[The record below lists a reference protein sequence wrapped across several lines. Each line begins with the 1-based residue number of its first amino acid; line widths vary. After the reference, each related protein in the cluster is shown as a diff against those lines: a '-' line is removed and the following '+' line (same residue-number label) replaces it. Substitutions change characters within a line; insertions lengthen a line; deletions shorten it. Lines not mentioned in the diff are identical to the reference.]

1 MSHLSTHRPLGHAL
15 LIIMLIAATLIAATA
30 AGYAWGS
37 NGQVVTEPL
46 AEPVV
51 LSGADVGFRVTGRRG
66 DTAIGQFVVRLDGR
80 WVRTA
85 PGATVTPVKK

>member
-1 MSHLSTHRPLGHAL
+1 MSHLPKHRPLGHAL
-15 LIIMLIAATLIAATA
+15 LIIMLIAAAG

-37 NGQVVTEPL
+37 GRQVVTEPL

-51 LSGADVGFRVTGRRG
+51 LSGVDVGFRVTGRRG

-80 WVRTA
+80 WVTTA